1 MSQKQ
6 MISTT
11 YRYIYSIWKVI
22 SDILP
27 RIKYYINRSDKI
39 HLTIKIQASFKTH
52 KRSSYRQRP
61 NGRLRLKGNRQ
72 TWTDYKSVAL
82 EARSMFTL
90 TLFIK

>member
-39 HLTIKIQASFKTH
+39 HSSKKSKFRQALKPT
-52 KRSSYRQRP
+52 
-61 NGRLRLKGNRQ
+61 NGHHTVRDLMA
-72 TWTDYKSVAL
+72 D
-82 EARSMFTL
+82 
-90 TLFIK
+90 

>member
-52 KRSSYRQRP
+52 KRSSYCQRP
-61 NGRLRLKGNRQ
+61 NGRLRLNPK
-72 TWTDYKSVAL
+72 
-82 EARSMFTL
+82 RSLGLACILDF
-90 TLFIK
+90 